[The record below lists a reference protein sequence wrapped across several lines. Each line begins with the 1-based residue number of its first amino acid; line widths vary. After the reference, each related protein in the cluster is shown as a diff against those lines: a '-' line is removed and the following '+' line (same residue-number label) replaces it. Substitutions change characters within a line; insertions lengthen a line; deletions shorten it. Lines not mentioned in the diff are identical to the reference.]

1 MTECKPKPFE
11 FHALGSR
18 EVVANFDGGDIT
30 SDAGGLML
38 REVEQRTGILKK
50 FAACFVDYR
59 NVETIE
65 HSVADL
71 VAQRIYGLCLGY
83 EDLNDHDQLRADPV
97 LAAMVGKTDL
107 KGEHRREAKDR
118 GKPLAGKSTLNRLEL
133 TRADASTEE
142 RYKKVS
148 MSPEM
153 IDQLMVD
160 HFMDAH
166 EVPPNQII
174 LDLDATDNPI
184 HGHQEGRFFHGY
196 YDCYCYL
203 PLYIFCDEFLL
214 SAQLRSSSVDP
225 AKGALTD
232 LKRIVAQI
240 RKKWRRVHILL
251 RGDSGFCRD
260 AIMDWCE
267 GQGIDYVF
275 GLAKNARLLKEI
287 KEELKDAEA
296 ESLRSGAMARIFK
309 NLRYRTLQKTWSR
322 TRRVVAKAEHLNQGS
337 NPRFVVTSLPARSFP
352 APVLYETVYCA
363 RGEMENRIKEQQSGL
378 FADRTSTQTL
388 RGNQLRLYFSSIGYI
403 LMHDL
408 RRLALKGTD
417 LEQAQ
422 CTTIRLKLLKIG
434 AQIHLSV
441 RRVWIRMAAG
451 YPYKEAFQQA
461 FESLQR
467 IPLHC

>member
-240 RKKWRRVHILL
+240 RKKWRRVHILV

-461 FESLQR
+461 FENLQR